1 MLGMLFGDMTTVLIA
16 IGGVVVA
23 LLGVYAKGR
32 GDQKASEQR
41 ERLETYIE
49 TSERIDDAET
59 VSDMDGAKHFLSE
72 RLRRRG
78 K

>member
-1 MLGMLFGDMTTVLIA
+1 MLDLLLGDMTTVLIA
-16 IGGVVVA
+16 LGGVAVA

-32 GDQKASEQR
+32 GDQKSKDHR

-59 VSDMDGAKHFLSE
+59 VNDMDGAKHFLSE

>member
-1 MLGMLFGDMTTVLIA
+1 MLDLLLGNTTTLLIT
-16 IGGVVVA
+16 IGGVVA
-23 LLGVYAKGR
+23 AILGVYAKGR
-32 GDQKASEQR
+32 GDQRAREDR
-41 ERLETYIE
+41 ERLKTYIE

-59 VSDMDGAKHFLSE
+59 VNDMDGAKHFLSE